1 MPDTSILLVEDEA
14 IIAHDI
20 SDYLRSRGFRI
31 SGPADNY
38 GDALNLA
45 RANRPDVAL
54 IDIRLENSGRD
65 GIDLAGALAQYDIP
79 TVFLTSHSD
88 DTTLERARRT
98 RPYAYVLK
106 PYDERELE
114 LALTTAV
121 QRSKADREGRRLQQ
135 LMSAILGSVSDA
147 LIALAD
153 DGTIVFSNDA
163 ACARFGLE
171 SAAITGRR
179 IGEIIEF
186 SPIEGGAR
194 VAPDRDYLQR
204 HADAGR
210 KQRCLLYS
218 GDRAATAVELSV
230 RNVQHSEPL
239 RYMLSICDISAEHRA
254 NMELERRSAFLRT
267 VVDGILDSLLVI
279 EVDALGRL
287 KCSYVNPAYTEL
299 TGQQAAAIEGK
310 MLEDF
315 MSAQDLDR
323 LRPQVL
329 NLVETGAPR
338 KFETEVL
345 TPSGPKPMIT
355 QLTRIEVRNG
365 VTTVVAARRDI
376 SAQRQA
382 ESTLQYRFRLEQLI
396 SAISK
401 GFVSSELH
409 MLDREIVNALE
420 NVSRFMGFAVAA
432 VFQLDPESETLRNQ
446 HRWAAETA
454 GAGALEFADEMCLEL
469 KKRMDNSNPVVLQAC
484 DSADCRLL
492 CDWMR
497 TYDIQRVRMLP
508 LKAEEG
514 VFGMLLFGENSP
526 DVSLD
531 THASAGIEIIAEL
544 IANAETR
551 RRIHMSLR
559 KSEDYLMLAQ
569 NVAGIGSWEYSPGSN
584 VTTTGEELDKLF
596 GLTRKNKPQTFR
608 AWRKVIHEDDRNR
621 VVTGIIN
628 ALRDG
633 KHYSTMYRIIRPDG
647 ESRWHQLKARVVRD
661 IFGENKLIAVNY
673 DITDRKVSR
682 DKLSASER
690 RYRQLVE
697 ATPDGIIVHRRALIL
712 YANPSAARML
722 GAEKPADL
730 VGRAV
735 MDFVHPDYREF
746 VARRVEEVQTKG
758 VSAPLAEE
766 KLLRTDGTP
775 IDVEIVGIAVRYD
788 DEPATQAIIR
798 DITERKQTQLRL
810 RESEEKLRLMVEHA
824 NDAIFTLRPDYEISY
839 ISPAIQN
846 QLGHEPEF
854 LIGRPLQRWVH
865 GEDMSALEAALET
878 LEARNDDRIEV
889 EYRIRNVMREWRWHS
904 TTLSVIADGDGNIQ
918 GFVGVSKDITLRKA
932 MEEALRSSEQEMR
945 NVFEHAHDAILILDE
960 TGGSIVDVN
969 ERACELYGYA
979 RRDFKRMTPAGLS
992 AASVDGDEY
1001 FSVTVRTRS
1010 FNSCETTHLRADGSE
1025 VVLEVH
1031 SSMISFKGR
1040 PAVLCSLRD
1049 ITERMAAQEEIRKL
1063 SLVASNTSNGVVIAD
1078 REGRVEW
1085 VNEGFT
1091 RISGYRL
1098 EDVAGLRLGDLKAG
1112 AATDP
1117 VVLSDIAAAV
1127 RQGLPFEAEILN
1139 YNADGGTYWA
1149 QLQISPMEGVED
1161 ARGGNFVVVLTDIT
1175 DLKHH
1180 EAELKAAKRELE
1192 ASNQILE
1199 IRVAERTNDLHM
1211 AMRKLSE
1218 ALEKEKLLN
1227 DLKSRFVS
1235 MVSHEFRTP
1244 LSGILG
1250 SAELLDR
1257 YLLRLDDTARKERFQ
1272 QIYHAVDRMTEIL
1285 DQVVSLSQS
1294 EALSQS
1300 FEPHPVSMRRF
1311 VQSTIHQ
1318 FVSEQAPERQIDFE
1332 LAGAA
1337 TGTDKAQV
1345 DVKLLEPALIGV
1357 LKNAVQYSPP
1367 ETRVLVSLILERDD
1381 VKIRVS
1387 DSGVGIPQD
1396 EVNLIFEPF
1405 HRAANVEIVPGT
1417 GLGLV
1422 FVKQCVERH
1431 GGEVT
1436 VESSLGQGTTIIL
1449 QLPRHVAELRFT
1461 S

>member
-20 SDYLRSRGFRI
+20 SDYLRSRGFRV
-31 SGPADNY
+31 SGPADSY

-45 RANRPDVAL
+45 RAERPDVAL
-54 IDIRLENSGRD
+54 IDIRLKHSGRD

-88 DTTLERARRT
+88 DNTLERARQT

-106 PYDERELE
+106 PYNERELE

-135 LMSAILGSVSDA
+135 LMFAVLGSVSDA
-147 LIALAD
+147 LIALAS
-153 DGTIVFSNDA
+153 DGSIVFSNDA
-163 ACARFGLE
+163 ACARFGLN
-171 SAAITGRR
+171 SDAIAGRR
-179 IGEIIEF
+179 IVDIIEF
-186 SPIEGGAR
+186 GPMEGGAR
-194 VAPDRDYLQR
+194 RAPDPDFLARSAAGSEPQR
-204 HADAGR
+204 G
-210 KQRCLLYS
+210 LLFCGTS
-218 GDRAATAVELSV
+218 PGVPVELSV
-230 RNVQHSEPL
+230 KAVQNSEPL
-239 RYMLSICDISAEHRA
+239 SFMLSIADISAEHQA
-254 NMELERRSAFLRT
+254 NLELKRRSAFLRT

-279 EVDALGRL
+279 EVDADQRL

-299 TGQQAAAIEGK
+299 TGQRADEIEGG

-315 MSAQDLDR
+315 MPKQDLER

-329 NLVETGAPR
+329 NLVETGVPR

-355 QLTRIEVRNG
+355 QLTRVEVRDG
-365 VTTVVAARRDI
+365 ITTIVAARRDI

-382 ESTLQYRFRLEQLI
+382 ETTLQYRFRLEQLI

-420 NVSRFMGFAVAA
+420 NVSRFMGFSVAA

-454 GAGALEFADEMCLEL
+454 GAGALEFDDGICREL
-469 KKRMDNSNPVVLQAC
+469 TANMDSNSPVLLHAGDLA
-484 DSADCRLL
+484 DSALL
-492 CDWMR
+492 HAWMR
-497 TYDIQRVRMLP
+497 THDIQRVRLLP
-508 LKAEEG
+508 LKAEQG
-514 VFGMLLFGENSP
+514 IFGMLLFGENSP

-531 THASAGIEIIAEL
+531 THANAGIEIIAEL

-551 RRIHMSLR
+551 RRIHMNLR
-559 KSEDYLMLAQ
+559 KSEDYLTLAQ

-584 VTTTGEELDKLF
+584 ITTTGEELDKLF

-608 AWRKVIHEDDRNR
+608 AWRKVIHEEDRNR

-633 KHYSTMYRIIRPDG
+633 KHYSTMYRIVRSDG

-682 DKLSASER
+682 DKLQASER

-697 ATPDGIIVHRRALIL
+697 ATPDGIIVHRRNRIL
-712 YANPSAARML
+712 YSNPSAARML
-722 GAEKPADL
+722 GADKPADL
-730 VGRAV
+730 VGMAV

-746 VARRVEEVQTKG
+746 VARRVAEVQNSS
-758 VSAPLAEE
+758 VAAPLAEE
-766 KLLRTDGTP
+766 KLLRMDGTP

-788 DEPATQAIIR
+788 EESATQAIIR
-798 DITERKQTQLRL
+798 DITERKLTQLRL

-824 NDAIFTLRPDYEISY
+824 NDTIFTLRPDYEISY

-846 QLGHEPEF
+846 QLGFEPEF

-865 GEDMSALEAALET
+865 GEDMTALEAALET
-878 LEARNDDRIEV
+878 LEARPEERIEV

-904 TTLSVIADGDGNIQ
+904 TTLSVITDGVEYIQ
-918 GFVGVSKDITLRKA
+918 GFVGVSKDITLRKE
-932 MEEALRSSEQEMR
+932 MEVALRSSEQEMR

-960 TGGSIVDVN
+960 QGESILDVN
-969 ERACELYGYA
+969 ERACELYGYT
-979 RRDFKRMTPAGLS
+979 RRTFKLMTPAGLV
-992 AASVDGDEY
+992 AASGGGDEY
-1001 FSVTVRTRS
+1001 FSATVAGKS
-1010 FNSCETTHLRADGSE
+1010 FNSCVTTHLRADGAE

-1031 SSMISFKGR
+1031 SSMISFRGR

-1063 SLVASNTSNGVVIAD
+1063 SLVASNTSNGVVIAG

-1098 EDVAGLRLGDLKAG
+1098 DDVIGRHLGDLKAG

-1117 VVLSDIAAAV
+1117 AVLTDIAAAV
-1127 RQGLPFEAEILN
+1127 RQGRPFDAEILN

-1149 QLQISPMEGVED
+1149 QLQIAPMEGVED
-1161 ARGGNFVVVLTDIT
+1161 TGGGNFVVVLTDIT

-1244 LSGILG
+1244 LSSILG

-1257 YLLRLDDTARKERFQ
+1257 YLLRLDDKSRKDRFQ
-1272 QIYHAVDRMTEIL
+1272 QIYIAVDRMTEIL

-1300 FEPHPVSMRRF
+1300 FEPRSVPMQRF
-1311 VQSTIHQ
+1311 VQSTVQQ
-1318 FVSEQAPERQIDFE
+1318 FRSEHAPERRIDFV
-1332 LAGAA
+1332 LSGGA
-1337 TGTDKAQV
+1337 TDTDEAQV

-1367 ETRVLVSLILERDD
+1367 ETRVLVSLYLERDD
-1381 VKIRVS
+1381 VIIRVS

-1431 GGEVT
+1431 GGEIT

-1449 QLPRHVAELRFT
+1449 KLPRHLAELRH
-1461 S
+1461 SP